1 MTRHLCLGIASFLL
15 QQAKSKQN
23 KTKKRSVSELSF
35 FLRKRFNTTVSFLLF
50 TAGSLF
56 HHKMYLI
63 KDVVN

>member
-35 FLRKRFNTTVSFLLF
+35 SFEKVLTRPSAFCYLLPEVFF
-50 TAGSLF
+50 T
-56 HHKMYLI
+56 I
-63 KDVVN
+63 KCT